1 MKRHKRW
8 RVFYIFLMIV
18 VYGLL
23 IPGQLLLWIVD
34 ETSFPYQ
41 IIIYI
46 IAVPFIRKQHLRYLD
61 EKAKIEG

>member
-1 MKRHKRW
+1 
-8 RVFYIFLMIV
+8 MIV